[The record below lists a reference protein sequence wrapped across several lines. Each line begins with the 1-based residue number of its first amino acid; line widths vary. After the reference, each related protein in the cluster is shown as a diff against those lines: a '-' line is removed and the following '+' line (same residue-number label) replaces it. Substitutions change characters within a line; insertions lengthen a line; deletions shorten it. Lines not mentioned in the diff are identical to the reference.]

1 MSYLVNALKQSQQA
15 GHSEQDHLAY
25 QHQKQLKL
33 YRTVVFGLSAVVL
46 VGGFTFAGYLSGH
59 FVQSSFAQ
67 QQQPKQA
74 KAEQSVNES
83 GEERGET
90 AKVAVADTAEKAT
103 NTVTPASP
111 PVTANTGIPI
121 PASQPLTQPMANNA
135 VMNPQVQ
142 YQWMSV
148 QIGVDASGQPVYR
161 QQLVPVVNQQ
171 VFNAMPQQVAS
182 QGTAQF
188 AQQSLP
194 QASSQ
199 QQLPQLQPMASGT
212 TEDLSQYRVLGK
224 PLSQSAAQNM
234 QDPELAG
241 VSKELK
247 EAFAQ
252 AVVETQNNQP
262 HQITASSKD
271 SARATP
277 VELLPNSLQ
286 QSLPTLRYQAHIY
299 ATDPEKRWIKLN
311 NRELYEGDSIGAL
324 KLLEITP
331 EQALFDFDGY
341 EFSMKAMQ
349 DWLP

>member
-33 YRTVVFGLSAVVL
+33 YRTMILGLSAVVL
-46 VGGFTFAGYLSGH
+46 VGGFAFVGYLSGH
-59 FVQSSFAQ
+59 YLQSSLAQ
-67 QQQPKQA
+67 PAEPELA
-74 KAEQSVNES
+74 KVEQS
-83 GEERGET
+83 
-90 AKVAVADTAEKAT
+90 AEKPSEGKSEAAQRDVANAPVTAAT
-103 NTVTPASP
+103 PQIPSSQPVTVNTALPVQAQPVTPAM
-111 PVTANTGIPI
+111 V
-121 PASQPLTQPMANNA
+121 NNA

-161 QQLVPVVNQQ
+161 QQLVPVMNQQ
-171 VFNAMPQQVAS
+171 VVNAPPQQA
-182 QGTAQF
+182 A
-188 AQQSLP
+188 P
-194 QASSQ
+194 QAWPQSQ
-199 QQLPQLQPMASGT
+199 ASVQAPSTVQGA

-224 PLSQSAAQNM
+224 PLNQPLEQAT

-241 VSKELK
+241 VSKELQ

-252 AVVETQNNQP
+252 AVADTENAQP
-262 HQITASSKD
+262 HNVTASSKD

-277 VELLPNSLQ
+277 VELLPDALQ

-311 NRELYEGDSIGAL
+311 NRELYEGDNIGAL

-331 EQALFDFDGY
+331 EQALFNFDGY

>member
-1 MSYLVNALKQSQQA
+1 MSYLVNALKQSQQSE
-15 GHSEQDHLAY
+15 HSEQDHLAY

-33 YRTVVFGLSAVVL
+33 YRTAVFGLSAVL
-46 VGGFTFAGYLSGH
+46 FIGGFTFAGYLSGH
-59 FVQSSFAQ
+59 YLQSSLAQ
-67 QQQPKQA
+67 QHQPKQA
-74 KAEQSVNES
+74 MIEQSTNKP
-83 GEERGET
+83 EEGPSE
-90 AKVAVADTAEKAT
+90 ASQANVADAPVKAS
-103 NTVTPASP
+103 NIVASSSQSTP
-111 PVTANTGIPI
+111 ANTGVPMQV
-121 PASQPLTQPMANNA
+121 SQPVSQPMANNA

-171 VFNAMPQQVAS
+171 MINTMPQQVAS
-182 QGTAQF
+182 QGSPQVVQQVAPQISSQMQSTAQ
-188 AQQSLP
+188 
-194 QASSQ
+194 
-199 QQLPQLQPMASGT
+199 GT

-224 PLSQSAAQNM
+224 PLSQPLSQTT

-247 EAFAQ
+247 DAFAQ
-252 AVVETQNNQP
+252 AVVETENNQP
-262 HQITASSKD
+262 HSITASSKD
-271 SARATP
+271 SARAIP
-277 VELLPNSLQ
+277 VELLPSSLQ
-286 QSLPTLRYQAHIY
+286 QALPTLRYQAHIY